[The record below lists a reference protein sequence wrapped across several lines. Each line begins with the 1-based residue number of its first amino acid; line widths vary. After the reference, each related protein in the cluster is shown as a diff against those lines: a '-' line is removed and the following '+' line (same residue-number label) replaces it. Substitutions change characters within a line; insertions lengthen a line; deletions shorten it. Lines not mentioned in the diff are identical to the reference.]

1 MGIKAH
7 EMSLKLTIKKKNTFK
22 MKLFNIVSTAAIFSS
37 TLTWAKNLEK
47 LLEEA
52 GKITYEEEY
61 LMIADLHKKSER
73 VDAMTEDL

>member
-1 MGIKAH
+1 
-7 EMSLKLTIKKKNTFK
+7 

-61 LMIADLHKKSER
+61 LMITDLHKKSER
-73 VDAMTEDL
+73 VDAMT